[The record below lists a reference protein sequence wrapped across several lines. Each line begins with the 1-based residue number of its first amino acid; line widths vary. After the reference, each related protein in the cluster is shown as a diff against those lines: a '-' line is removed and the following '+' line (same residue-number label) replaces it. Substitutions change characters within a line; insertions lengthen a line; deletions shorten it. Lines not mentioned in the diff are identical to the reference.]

1 MNKILAI
8 IPARGGSKGVKN
20 KNIKKIN
27 KKPLIYWTINEAKKS
42 KKITKII
49 VSTDSNNIKKISLK
63 YNISVPFLRPK
74 NISRD
79 NSTDYTL
86 IKHALD
92 FFKKKKIYFNYIVL
106 LQPTSPLRT
115 HKDIDNCINF
125 AIKNKIKTLVTFCKV
140 KSEHP
145 NFLFYYEKKKLIRYL
160 KSKTKVDTIRQKV
173 QDLYFPEGSV
183 FISDIS
189 TYLKYKT
196 FYNIETKPFFLNKW
210 KSIEIDDMDDFKL
223 TEQILKFKNKL

>member
-1 MNKILAI
+1 MKKILAI
-8 IPARGGSKGVKN
+8 IPARGGSKGIKN

-27 KKPLIYWTINEAKKS
+27 KKPLIFWTINEAKKS
-42 KKITKII
+42 KKISKII
-49 VSTDSNNIKKISLK
+49 VSTDSSKIKKVSLK

-74 NISRD
+74 NIAKD

-92 FFKKKKIYFNYIVL
+92 FFKKKKFFFDYVIL

-125 AIKNKIKTLVTFCKV
+125 GIRNKIKTLVSFCKV

-145 NFLFYYEKKKLIRYL
+145 NFLFYYKKKRLIRYL
-160 KSKTKVDTIRQKV
+160 KSKKKVETIRQKV
-173 QDLYFPEGSV
+173 QDLYFPEGSI
-183 FISDIS
+183 FLSDVS
-189 TYLKYKT
+189 TYLKYKS
-196 FYNIETKPFFLNKW
+196 FYNVETKPFFLNKW
-210 KSIEIDDMDDFKL
+210 KSIEIDDIEDFKL
-223 TEQILKFKNKL
+223 TEQILKLRNKL